1 MFHNIAPI
9 AMPSL
14 PTSKD
19 KYEQQNKIESAILSS
34 INEIVQTTKNSL
46 DQKIILNMSN
56 SDILSLVKSL
66 DGFFAHGL
74 IKMDKCY
81 WSFVRELIPSEER
94 IDLKQKWNCSNRREL
109 SLAWLKDS
117 LNRRTLQ
124 FQMFGFIACN
134 DSLKKLHYERNSC
147 LRNLILLK
155 RVCLYLDDIAEFE
168 FCIEPPY
175 VFRIEDTPIAVPL
188 ISSPI
193 DGTMSPVQSTI
204 SDSPIFKGINLNNN
218 SIAMNIHKKRR
229 ESAAKIS
236 TNGSFCEI
244 SRNSYLEGLVDDL
257 PEVDIT
263 KLTAGETS
271 VQSAKEQSYI
281 LDQMLRNKRKGF
293 ASYNTNPNFI
303 FDDDDEEEEDEKV
316 EEAGECSNSLIPE
329 DPCTSTKNWI
339 ERKAEEENERVA
351 REGEENERKFEL
363 YQTEFQKNAHQR
375 LLNFVADDSISSTT
389 TREYDE
395 LSQLNENETLLEGEI
410 FLDSGEIIQL
420 QLELCIKDGERI
432 QRLFQVFTGHATGSS
447 TFKYLL
453 ITDQYIYLLA
463 PKDEENVKEKFGN
476 KGFENIKNV
485 VTGTTNAELG
495 ISPASVVIE
504 ELAVEAFER
513 NNNRLVNGEP
523 PVKFEILIALPLTD
537 LEHLTA
543 SIDAQVLCFHSKNVN
558 FVISPQASTGHQLKT
573 FLVETCSK
581 ILGKTIVFALKRTIT
596 NKIALEGIYLN
607 SKSSSSNSEEKKE
620 KENEKIKPLTVT
632 ASHSSHLAVVIKRF
646 LSNEFGP
653 REHDILFMSLIYWQQ
668 NLHQYQKSLDS
679 TSSLDGY
686 MYIREIYQKSWNR
699 KTITEW
705 KQSYLVLRGAM
716 FYQFADSSF
725 QYAQHSL
732 NLRDIMEEVCRID
745 LTNDEKYVFQ
755 ITFSTDTSAAG
766 NGNSLCALQIS
777 CPNEEILQRW
787 ISAISMALYV
797 SADNP
802 PPVACMAILTS
813 THLVFAQEGVN
824 CAVDG
829 FMRCLCSIS
838 REEFNDIK
846 IYAVH
851 TEFNTG
857 LTIRRDD
864 GSSEDWLLFRERS
877 ELDRI
882 VDCLHEKWDL
892 KVNFCCDFVV
902 EKCKELYSCGEDLD
916 LDDNLRKDFFKK
928 LVLECSQMT
937 NLWRVMPIESVDES
951 RHF

>member
-1 MFHNIAPI
+1 MFHNIAPTGL
-9 AMPSL
+9 PSL
-14 PTSKD
+14 PASKD

-34 INEIVQTTKNSL
+34 INEIVQTKNSSL
-46 DQKIILNMSN
+46 DQKLILNMSN
-56 SDILSLVKSL
+56 SDILLLVKSL
-66 DGFFAHGL
+66 DRFFAHGL
-74 IKMDKCY
+74 IKIDKCY

-134 DSLKKLHYERNSC
+134 DLLKRLHYERNSC

-175 VFRIEDTPIAVPL
+175 VFRIEDTPIALPL

-204 SDSPIFKGINLNNN
+204 SNSPIASIAFGGINSNNNN
-218 SIAMNIHKKRR
+218 SIAMNIHRKRR
-229 ESAAKIS
+229 ESAAIMS

-293 ASYNTNPNFI
+293 ASYNSNPNFI
-303 FDDDDEEEEDEKV
+303 FDDDEEEKV
-316 EEAGECSNSLIPE
+316 EETEECSNSLIPD
-329 DPCTSTKNWI
+329 DPCTSNNWI
-339 ERKAEEENERVA
+339 EMKEENKEEEELKNKKQINSNIPNIYLDGFNKKRDSKLIEIA
-351 REGEENERKFEL
+351 FLNSLALQENKR
-363 YQTEFQKNAHQR
+363 NGI
-375 LLNFVADDSISSTT
+375 DDSNSTT
-389 TREYDE
+389 TREDDE
-395 LSQLNENETLLEGEI
+395 LSQLGENETLLEGEI

-432 QRLFQVFTGHATGSS
+432 HRLFQVFTGHATGQSS
-447 TFKYLL
+447 FKYLL
-453 ITDQYIYLLA
+453 ITDQFVYLLA
-463 PKDEENVKEKFGN
+463 PKDEN
-476 KGFENIKNV
+476 KDGKDKSSGFENIKNV
-485 VTGTTNAELG
+485 VTGTNPELG

-504 ELAVEAFER
+504 ELAAEAFER
-513 NNNRLVNGEP
+513 NSNRLVNGEP
-523 PVKFEILIALPLTD
+523 PIALPLTD
-537 LEHLTA
+537 LEHLTT
-543 SIDAQVLCFHSKNVN
+543 SIDAQVLCFHSKSSK
-558 FVISPQASTGHQLKT
+558 FIISQNSSGHQLKT

-581 ILGKTIVFALKRTIT
+581 ILGKTIVFALRRTMA
-596 NKIALEGIYLN
+596 NKIALAAAMDAIYSN
-607 SKSSSSNSEEKKE
+607 SESSSSNSEKQKD
-620 KENEKIKPLTVT
+620 KITPLTIT
-632 ASHSSHLAVVIKRF
+632 SSHSSHLAVVIKRF
-646 LSNEFGP
+646 LASELGP
-653 REHDILFMSLIYWQQ
+653 REHDIFYMSLIYWQQ
-668 NLHQYQKSLDS
+668 NLHQHQKSLGS
-679 TSSLDGY
+679 TSSLECY
-686 MYIREIYQKSWNR
+686 MYIREIYQRSWNR
-699 KTITEW
+699 KTIAQW
-705 KQSYLVLRGAM
+705 QQSYLL
-716 FYQFADSSF
+716 
-725 QYAQHSL
+725 
-732 NLRDIMEEVCRID
+732 LRDTMEEVCRID
-745 LTNDEKYVFQ
+745 LTNDEKYAFQ
-755 ITFSTDTSAAG
+755 ITFSTDVAG
-766 NGNSLCALQIS
+766 DGLCALQIG
-777 CPNEEILQRW
+777 CPNEEIMKRW

-797 SADNP
+797 SGDNP

-829 FMRCLCSIS
+829 FMRGLCSIS
-838 REEFNDIK
+838 REECSK
-846 IYAVH
+846 AEIYAIH

-857 LTIRRDD
+857 LMIRRND
-864 GSSEDWLLFRERS
+864 GSSEDEWLLFRERF

-882 VDCLHEKWDL
+882 VNCLRERWEL
-892 KVNFCCDFVV
+892 KVIFCGDIEVEKIEEIENLEFNENSNKKDFV
-902 EKCKELYSCGEDLD
+902 
-916 LDDNLRKDFFKK
+916 KK

-937 NLWRVMPIESVDES
+937 NLWRVMPIDSVDDS

>member
-56 SDILSLVKSL
+56 SDILGLVKSL

-218 SIAMNIHKKRR
+218 SIAMNIHRKRR

-236 TNGSFCEI
+236 TSFFLILGNFWFKINFLDGSFCEI

-303 FDDDDEEEEDEKV
+303 FDDEEEEEEEKV
-316 EEAGECSNSLIPE
+316 EEAGECLNSLIPE

-339 ERKAEEENERVA
+339 ELKAEEENGSKA
-351 REGEENERKFEL
+351 EENVRKFEL
-363 YQTEFQKNAHQR
+363 YQTGYQKNHVEFQRNTQQR
-375 LLNFVADDSISSTT
+375 QSNFVADDSISSTT
-389 TREYDE
+389 TREDDE

-410 FLDSGEIIQL
+410 L
-420 QLELCIKDGERI
+420 
-432 QRLFQVFTGHATGSS
+432 
-447 TFKYLL
+447 
-453 ITDQYIYLLA
+453 
-463 PKDEENVKEKFGN
+463 
-476 KGFENIKNV
+476 
-485 VTGTTNAELG
+485 
-495 ISPASVVIE
+495 
-504 ELAVEAFER
+504 
-513 NNNRLVNGEP
+513 
-523 PVKFEILIALPLTD
+523 
-537 LEHLTA
+537 
-543 SIDAQVLCFHSKNVN
+543 
-558 FVISPQASTGHQLKT
+558 
-573 FLVETCSK
+573 
-581 ILGKTIVFALKRTIT
+581 
-596 NKIALEGIYLN
+596 
-607 SKSSSSNSEEKKE
+607 
-620 KENEKIKPLTVT
+620 
-632 ASHSSHLAVVIKRF
+632 
-646 LSNEFGP
+646 
-653 REHDILFMSLIYWQQ
+653 
-668 NLHQYQKSLDS
+668 
-679 TSSLDGY
+679 
-686 MYIREIYQKSWNR
+686 
-699 KTITEW
+699 
-705 KQSYLVLRGAM
+705 
-716 FYQFADSSF
+716 
-725 QYAQHSL
+725 
-732 NLRDIMEEVCRID
+732 
-745 LTNDEKYVFQ
+745 
-755 ITFSTDTSAAG
+755 
-766 NGNSLCALQIS
+766 
-777 CPNEEILQRW
+777 
-787 ISAISMALYV
+787 
-797 SADNP
+797 
-802 PPVACMAILTS
+802 
-813 THLVFAQEGVN
+813 
-824 CAVDG
+824 
-829 FMRCLCSIS
+829 
-838 REEFNDIK
+838 
-846 IYAVH
+846 
-851 TEFNTG
+851 
-857 LTIRRDD
+857 
-864 GSSEDWLLFRERS
+864 
-877 ELDRI
+877 
-882 VDCLHEKWDL
+882 
-892 KVNFCCDFVV
+892 
-902 EKCKELYSCGEDLD
+902 
-916 LDDNLRKDFFKK
+916 
-928 LVLECSQMT
+928 
-937 NLWRVMPIESVDES
+937 
-951 RHF
+951 